1 MKFELNSILQRK
13 AEFSLFQ
20 CRQKYYEQGEAAR
33 RFLAQRV
40 KQQFNR
46 TLITSVENE
55 NGTLVTNRGEINESF
70 KTFYQKL
77 YTSQGG
83 MEQEEIDRFLSQ
95 VDLPTLSE
103 EKLKEIGGDITLE
116 EVQQAIRKISS
127 GKAPGND
134 GLPIDFYKE
143 FIDLLAPRLVTV
155 FQDAV
160 KGVICQRA
168 CDLQ

>member
-1 MKFELNSILQRK
+1 M
-13 AEFSLFQ
+13 
-20 CRQKYYEQGEAAR
+20 
-33 RFLAQRV
+33 
-40 KQQFNR
+40 
-46 TLITSVENE
+46 ENE
-55 NGTLVTNRGEINESF
+55 NGTLVTDRGEINESF

-103 EKLKEIGGDITLE
+103 EKQKEIGGDITLE